1 MSEIKVYRLKE
12 KIMRIHKDLFD
23 YIMVVLLIFIS
34 GNIAFDTSKALLFS
48 IFLVS
53 LGMFFYRKRTLDVG
67 FILFL
72 VVLLVIL
79 ISQSIKFNF
88 LPVTTYIGV
97 YIRILIAYFL
107 LKSID
112 DFVGKFINVMY
123 YLAIISLVFT
133 ALISIIPAFQELLIN
148 HFVVASLEYSES
160 SQARYSILGLYTIVP
175 SEEYKNAGPFWEMGA
190 FGGYLI
196 LTLILSYL
204 KDHNLK
210 NKINIVLILTIL
222 STQSSTAYLGFMLF
236 LFLIFYNQTKDLLL
250 KIIVVFLL
258 LGSGYLA
265 YTNLDFLG
273 EKIESQLKMAEEM
286 KDAPNLEGEDSQR
299 FINMLKDWH
308 DFQGHELIGR
318 GPHNI
323 TRYTTMYDAQQ
334 DVEIRT
340 VGSTDMI
347 VRYGLPFFLWMI
359 FLMYQSF
366 STYSKSF
373 SKNGEYMGMSIVLVV
388 LVLLSSEVYFLYP
401 LFWIVIMLQFVYSP
415 KERENGTTVKS
426 QNISKFYNLNKNKE
440 NI

>member
-23 YIMVVLLIFIS
+23 YIMLVALIFVS
-34 GNIAFDTSKALLFS
+34 GNIAFYASKVLLFS
-48 IFLVS
+48 VFLVS
-53 LGMFFYRKRTLDVG
+53 LGMFFYRKRTFDVG

-72 VVLLVIL
+72 VVLLAIL
-79 ISQSIKFNF
+79 ILQSIKFNF
-88 LPVTTYIGV
+88 LPVSTYVGV
-97 YIRILIAYFL
+97 YVRILIAYFL

-112 DFVGKFINVMY
+112 DFVDKFINVIY
-123 YLAIISLVFT
+123 YLAIISLIFT
-133 ALISIIPAFQELLIN
+133 ALIFIIPSFQDILLN
-148 HFVVASLEYSES
+148 HFVLYSMEDSLS

-175 SEEYKNAGPFWEMGA
+175 AEEYKNAGPFWEMGA

-204 KDHNLK
+204 KDHNL
-210 NKINIVLILTIL
+210 NSKINIVLILAIL
-222 STQSSTAYLGFMLF
+222 STQSSTTYLGFMLF

-250 KIIVVFLL
+250 KIIVAFLL
-258 LGSGYLA
+258 LSSGYLA

-273 EKIESQLKMAEEM
+273 EKIERQLKMAEEM
-286 KDAPNLEGEDSQR
+286 KNAPNLEGADSQR
-299 FINMLKDWH
+299 FINVLKDWH
-308 DFQGHELIGR
+308 DFKGHELIGR
-318 GPHNI
+318 GPHNT
-323 TRYTTMYDAQQ
+323 TRYTTMYDVQQ
-334 DVEIRT
+334 DEEFRT

-366 STYSKSF
+366 SSYSKSF
-373 SKNGEYMGMSIVLVV
+373 SENGEYMGMSIVLVV
-388 LVLLSSEVYFLYP
+388 LLLLSSETYFLYP

-415 KERENGTTVKS
+415 KEIENATTGKS
-426 QNISKFYNLNKNKE
+426 QNISKFHNLNKE